1 MTYWRRGARTAGWWA
16 SLVIGALIVIAY
28 VGGRY
33 HVGVLDAKAAY
44 FAMTMTV
51 GMSVGLWVWAWRPQ
65 TRMGPLM
72 FWWPALWLAGELPS
86 AFPDSRVA
94 STMGVALFVFGPI
107 VFAQMALSYPTGR
120 LLPGRLAWI
129 FVFVLGYAAQAIQN
143 VYNMLFLDLREC
155 PVCPPPRVPTVI
167 HVDAKP
173 PISLQ
178 EWNHWWLVF
187 VMAILPIGLYL
198 LYRAYARASRAA
210 RRSIGPVV
218 LTATFITCT
227 SWISGYA
234 VLTDRFAVLTPIS
247 WLQTTGALVAAL
259 TALIGLVVVWQTR
272 GAVGDLVVELDRI
285 EPGGVRDALARAI
298 GDPTLELALWLPDRS
313 VWTDEGGREIT
324 LPRGPDRAVTPV
336 GAGLAAMI
344 HDPVLVD
351 QRPLLEAAGSA
362 ARLALENEQLQAEL
376 RLQLAELRES
386 RARIVRAGDDER
398 RRLERDLHDG
408 AQQRLLG
415 IGMAL
420 RLLRTRVDGNEEA
433 AALVDEAEAEA
444 QSALRE
450 LRELARGIH
459 PAILT
464 DQGLDAAVRTLAE
477 RAPIPVEV
485 SAPSG
490 RLPPHVET
498 AVYFVVAEALAN
510 VAKHAHAGRGKVT
523 IVSSPGCVTVEVEDD
538 GVGGAR
544 LDGGSGLRGLVDR
557 VGALDGRLLVDDRPG
572 AGTRLRAEIPCE
584 L

>member
-1 MTYWRRGARTAGWWA
+1 
-16 SLVIGALIVIAY
+16 
-28 VGGRY
+28 
-33 HVGVLDAKAAY
+33 
-44 FAMTMTV
+44 
-51 GMSVGLWVWAWRPQ
+51 
-65 TRMGPLM
+65 
-72 FWWPALWLAGELPS
+72 
-86 AFPDSRVA
+86 
-94 STMGVALFVFGPI
+94 
-107 VFAQMALSYPTGR
+107 
-120 LLPGRLAWI
+120 
-129 FVFVLGYAAQAIQN
+129 
-143 VYNMLFLDLREC
+143 
-155 PVCPPPRVPTVI
+155 
-167 HVDAKP
+167 
-173 PISLQ
+173 
-178 EWNHWWLVF
+178 
-187 VMAILPIGLYL
+187 
-198 LYRAYARASRAA
+198 
-210 RRSIGPVV
+210 
-218 LTATFITCT
+218 
-227 SWISGYA
+227 
-234 VLTDRFAVLTPIS
+234 
-247 WLQTTGALVAAL
+247 
-259 TALIGLVVVWQTR
+259 
-272 GAVGDLVVELDRI
+272 
-285 EPGGVRDALARAI
+285 
-298 GDPTLELALWLPDRS
+298 
-313 VWTDEGGREIT
+313 
-324 LPRGPDRAVTPV
+324 
-336 GAGLAAMI
+336 MI

-444 QSALRE
+444 QSALCE

>member
-1 MTYWRRGARTAGWWA
+1 MTYWQRGARTAGWWA
-16 SLVIGALIVIAY
+16 AAVLGLLVVTAISGARHHA
-28 VGGRY
+28 
-33 HVGVLDAKAAY
+33 GVLDGRAV
-44 FAMTMTV
+44 FFRPDDGRRDV
-51 GMSVGLWVWAWRPQ
+51 GRAVGLGMA
-65 TRMGPLM
+65 TRDAHGAAHVLV
-72 FWWPALWLAGELPS
+72 ARAWLASELPG
-86 AFPDSRVA
+86 AFPASRVA
-94 STMGVALFVFGPI
+94 STIGVALFVVGPI

-120 LLPGRLAWI
+120 LLPGPLAWV

-155 PVCPPPRVPTVI
+155 PVCPPPRVPTLL
-167 HVDAKP
+167 HVDASP
-173 PISLQ
+173 PISL
-178 EWNHWWLVF
+178 EDWNHWWLVF
-187 VMAILPIGLYL
+187 VLAILPIGLFL

-259 TALIGLVVVWQTR
+259 TALIRVALVWQAR

-298 GDPTLELALWLPDRS
+298 GDPTLELALWLPDRG
-313 VWTDEGGREIT
+313 VWAEEGGRELT
-324 LPRGPDRAVTPV
+324 LPRGSDRAVTPV
-336 GAGLAAMI
+336 GSGLAAMI

-362 ARLALENEQLQAEL
+362 ARLALENEQLHAEL

-386 RARIVRAGDDER
+386 RARIVRAGDVER

-420 RLLRTRVDGNEEA
+420 RLLRTRVDGNDEA
-433 AALVDEAEAEA
+433 AALVDEAETEA
-444 QSALRE
+444 QSRTSRAPRARSRHSPGNTHRPGPRRGCANAGRARTDSGGGERALR
-450 LRELARGIH
+450 
-459 PAILT
+459 
-464 DQGLDAAVRTLAE
+464 
-477 RAPIPVEV
+477 
-485 SAPSG
+485 APSSACRDG
-490 RLPPHVET
+490 CVLRR
-498 AVYFVVAEALAN
+498 
-510 VAKHAHAGRGKVT
+510 GRGARERREARTCRKGKGHHRARCWV
-523 IVSSPGCVTVEVEDD
+523 VTVEVEDD

-584 L
+584 S